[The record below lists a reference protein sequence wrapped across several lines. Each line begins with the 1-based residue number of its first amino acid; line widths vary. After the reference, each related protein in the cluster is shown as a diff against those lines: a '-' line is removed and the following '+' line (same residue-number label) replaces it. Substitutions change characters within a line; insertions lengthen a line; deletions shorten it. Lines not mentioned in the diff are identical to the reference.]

1 MQSNPEPKTE
11 YLLPDQLHSGDK
23 IVTKF
28 GHSYTIVR
36 ASLQSGM
43 DEPYLRLR
51 SERGIIGNRL
61 WTRDDLQNEG
71 VKLVN
76 E

>member
-11 YLLPDQLHSGDK
+11 YLLPDQLQSGDK

-36 ASLQSGM
+36 TSPRSGM

-51 SERGIIGNRL
+51 SKRGTLGNRL
-61 WTRDDLQNEG
+61 WTRNDLQNEG